1 MSAKDAI
8 KKYGWLLLLLLIVA
22 AFFGGDYCGQR
33 KVENSL
39 VSKTDTVTK
48 VVPVYKDFPDPM
60 SSASAGFIPIPT
72 YKFIT
77 DTVTQEKISVIHDAT
92 TVYLPR
98 EHKYYEED
106 EGRLRL
112 WVSGYDP
119 RLDRYEL
126 DHVEKIV
133 TNTVI
138 VPPKK
143 FSLGIS
149 GGFGA
154 MFPKK
159 TVSYFPYAELNASYA
174 ITDRWKI
181 GVSGGYEV
189 PIVDK
194 SLVPS
199 PFVKISGTFTI
210 LSL

>member
-1 MSAKDAI
+1 MEKLR
-8 KKYGWLLLLLLIVA
+8 KYEWVLIPLLLIVA
-22 AFFGGDYCGQR
+22 AFFCGDYYGQR

-39 VSKTDTVTK
+39 ESKTDTITK
-48 VVPVYKDFPDPM
+48 IVPIYKDFPDPVA
-60 SSASAGFIPIPT
+60 SASVGFIPIPA
-72 YKFIT
+72 YAFIT
-77 DTVTQEKISVIHDAT
+77 DTVTQERIAVIHDPT
-92 TVYLPR
+92 PVYLPR
-98 EHKYYEED
+98 EQKYYEED

-112 WVSGYDP
+112 WVSGYDT

-126 DHVEKIV
+126 DHVENVV